1 MFVNQSLDGGKPKG
15 HQRESYRVN
24 EMASEDAVIID
35 AKELIL
41 GRMASVIAKRLLQGE
56 TIVIVNAEKA
66 AISGKRLSRVRD
78 AKTFLEVGH
87 PRKGPYHRRRPDR
100 IVRRTIR
107 GMLPR
112 KKPKGKQAYKRLKV
126 YLSTPAELVGKEAQT
141 IIEASTEK
149 LRCPYLTVGELAKEI
164 GWTPEVE

>member
-1 MFVNQSLDGGKPKG
+1 
-15 HQRESYRVN
+15 
-24 EMASEDAVIID
+24 MASENAVIVD
-35 AKELIL
+35 AKGLIL

-56 TIVIVNAEKA
+56 TITVVNAEKA
-66 AISGKRLSRVRD
+66 TISGKRLSRVRE

-87 PRKGPYHRRRPDR
+87 PRKGPYHHRRPDR

-112 KKPKGKQAYKRLKV
+112 KKPKGQQAYKRLKV
-126 YLSTPAELVGKEAQT
+126 YLGAPKEFNGKEILT
-141 IIEASTEK
+141 IFEANAEK
-149 LRCPYLTVGELAKEI
+149 LKSPYITVGELAKEI